1 MIIINGVI
9 WKLAFVNPYDSILR
23 RPDYTFSIGVCDRPT
38 QTIYLNEALNGIL
51 LKKVLCHELV
61 HAAMFSYGISLSVEQ
76 EELVA
81 ELIATYGE
89 EIIEITNNIFN
100 RLKERVA

>member
-1 MIIINGVI
+1 MIIINGII
-9 WKLAFVNPYDSILR
+9 WRLAFVSPYDSILR
-23 RPDYTFSIGVCDRPT
+23 RPNNTYSIGVCDRPT
-38 QTIYLNEALNGIL
+38 QTIYLNETLSGMM

-61 HAAMFSYGISLSVEQ
+61 HAAMFSYGISLSIEQ

-100 RLKERVA
+100 RLKERAA